1 VTSDG
6 QPATYARAGV
16 DIGTGH
22 EAVDRIRSAVR
33 STYRPEVAGDI
44 GGFGG
49 LFAFA
54 KDRWR
59 DPVLVSGTDG
69 AGTKVMIAEQ
79 TGVHDTIGIDLVA
92 MSVNDVAA
100 QGAEPL
106 FFLDYVVCGKVDP
119 QVIEDLVSGIAAG
132 CRQAGCALIGGDIAE
147 HPCHMAPGS
156 FDLAGFC
163 VGAVERDRLITG
175 AAIRAG
181 DVLVGL
187 ESSGLHANGY
197 SLVRKVLLED
207 AGLDLGS
214 VPDGFTCTL
223 GEELL
228 RPTLVYA
235 PALLR
240 MEAAAGTVEAARIAG
255 GSDVVG
261 SSQAAAERSQAAGI
275 RGLAHVTGGGIPE
288 NLGRIVPDGLEAVVH
303 PGSWPVPPI
312 FGLVARTGGVAREE
326 MLSTFNMGIGMIAVV
341 APEAEA
347 AVSQAAEASGLRP
360 HRIGEIV
367 PATDRGAPGPVRV
380 VSLSDEAGQA
390 RIV

>member
-1 VTSDG
+1 MTDEA

-16 DIGTGH
+16 DIEAGH
-22 EAVDRIRSAVR
+22 EAVDRIRAAVR

-106 FFLDYVVCGKVDP
+106 FFLDYVVCGKLDP
-119 QVIEDLVSGIAAG
+119 QVVEALVSGIAAG
-132 CRQAGCALIGGDIAE
+132 CLQAGCALIGGEMAE
-147 HPCHMAPGS
+147 HPGHMAPGS

-175 AAIRAG
+175 AAIRPG
-181 DVLVGL
+181 DVLIGL
-187 ESSGLHANGY
+187 ESSGLHANGF

-207 AGLDLGS
+207 ARLDLDV
-214 VPDGFTCTL
+214 VPDGLTCPL

-228 RPTLVYA
+228 RPTLIYA

-240 MEAAAGTVEAARIAG
+240 MREAADAALAGAADDSVAIDALSDHG
-255 GSDVVG
+255 GTGAVDAVDAVDAVG
-261 SSQAAAERSQAAGI
+261 
-275 RGLAHVTGGGIPE
+275 GLAHVTGGGIPE
-288 NLGRIVPDGLEAVVH
+288 NLGRILPGGLEAVVH
-303 PGSWPVPPI
+303 LGSWPVPPI
-312 FGLVARTGGVAREE
+312 FGLVARTGGVTEDE
-326 MLSTFNMGIGMIAVV
+326 MLATFNMGIGMIVV
-341 APEAEA
+341 ARPEAEQ
-347 AVSQAAEASGLRP
+347 AVSRTAEASGFRP
-360 HRIGEIV
+360 HRIGEV
-367 PATDRGAPGPVRV
+367 VRAPDAAAPARVRFV
-380 VSLSDEAGQA
+380 QP
-390 RIV
+390 